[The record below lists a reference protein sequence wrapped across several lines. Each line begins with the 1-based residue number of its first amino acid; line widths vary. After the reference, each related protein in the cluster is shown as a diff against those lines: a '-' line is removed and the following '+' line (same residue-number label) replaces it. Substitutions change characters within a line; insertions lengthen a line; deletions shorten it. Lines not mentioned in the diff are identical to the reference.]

1 VNTEKP
7 VGPDQRSAKRHNPE
21 ENEEVLGFSMKT
33 VMSITEKNK
42 KKNSKPAKSKK
53 CKCIPCTGLQGLYT
67 LLPVAVTAAVHHQ

>member
-1 VNTEKP
+1 MNTEKP
-7 VGPDQRSAKRHNPE
+7 VGPDQRSAKRHHNPE

-33 VMSITEKNK
+33 VHNREEQEEELK
-42 KKNSKPAKSKK
+42 A